1 MILVPT
7 RELADQVYKAIESF
21 TVYCAKDIKV
31 VNITQKISVDTQR
44 NLLET
49 LPDIVVSTPSRAAE
63 NSRVLALETLRWLVI
78 DEADLVLS
86 YGHDKDLAKIR
97 AGMPNTGC
105 QTIMMSAT
113 LTDEVDLL
121 KGEFCKNPVV
131 LKLDEK
137 DAEGEGVSQ
146 YVVK

>member
-7 RELADQVYKAIESF
+7 RELADQVYKAVESF
-21 TVYCAKDIKV
+21 TTFCARDIKA
-31 VNITQKISVDTQR
+31 VNIAQKISTDTQR

-49 LPDIVVSTPSRAAE
+49 LPDIVVSTPARAAE
-63 NSRVLALETLRWLVI
+63 NNKVLNLETLRWLVI

-86 YGHDKDLAKIR
+86 YGHDKDLEKIR
-97 AGMPNTGC
+97 ASMPNTGC
-105 QTIMMSAT
+105 QTVMMSAT
-113 LTDEVDLL
+113 LTDEVDQLTA
-121 KGEFCKNPVV
+121 EFCKNPVV

>member
-7 RELADQVYKAIESF
+7 RELADQVYKAVESF
-21 TVYCAKDIKV
+21 TVYCAKDIKA
-31 VNITQKISVDTQR
+31 VNIAQKISTDTQR
-44 NLLET
+44 NLIET
-49 LPDIVVSTPSRAAE
+49 LPDIVISTPSRAAE
-63 NSRVLALETLRWLVI
+63 NSNVLALENLRYLVI

-86 YGHDKDLAKIR
+86 YGHEKDLEKIR

-113 LTDEVDLL
+113 LTDEVDQL